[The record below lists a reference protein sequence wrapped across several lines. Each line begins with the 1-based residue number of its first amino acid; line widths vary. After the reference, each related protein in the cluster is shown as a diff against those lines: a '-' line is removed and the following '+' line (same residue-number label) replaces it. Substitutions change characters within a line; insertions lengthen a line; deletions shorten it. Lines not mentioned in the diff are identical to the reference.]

1 VPNLGHDWARRVLSE
16 GISGTIACM
25 SSHRSE
31 SVPLL
36 GGYDVELEPR
46 RVSRSS
52 ALLVGL
58 AVICAAVTV
67 VFGIWMASVVP
78 AASIG

>member
-1 VPNLGHDWARRVLSE
+1 MSRYRTSSLPVLGSYTD
-16 GISGTIACM
+16 
-25 SSHRSE
+25 
-31 SVPLL
+31 
-36 GGYDVELEPR
+36 ELEPR
-46 RVSRSS
+46 RVNRAS

-67 VFGIWMASVVP
+67 VFGIWMAGVVP